1 MKHCIFFAFATFL
14 ALTGRGQTY
23 TIEAVTDSTVA
34 LKETNIGADSLET
47 VTYLTGAIDSS
58 SMETSLFGFIRAKR
72 TGQARAIRRARE
84 FEAQAT
90 ALNVVLNA
98 FSDSL
103 YFSWTQDNYANR
115 FTASNS
121 LPNYRI
127 RIGSNFYWATG
138 YIAGNGL
145 LRLELTTRAGA
156 FLKPR
161 DNAVM
166 YIQSVESFRL
176 LPLDIIGEQVKFY
189 LIRQDSRRVTWE
201 GEKQDGTLI
210 RITQYLYR

>member
-34 LKETNIGADSLET
+34 LKETSIGADFLEN
-47 VTYLTGAIDSS
+47 VTYLTGAIDSA
-58 SMETSLFGFIRAKR
+58 SMEFSLFTLIQAKR
-72 TGQARAIRRARE
+72 TGLARAIRRARE

-90 ALNVVLNA
+90 SLNVVLNA

-103 YFSWTQDNYANR
+103 YFSWTRDNYANR
-115 FTASNS
+115 FIASNS

-145 LRLELTTRAGA
+145 LRMELTDISGQ
-156 FLKPR
+156 FMKPR

-166 YIQSVESFRL
+166 YIQSIESFRL
-176 LPLDIIGEQVKFY
+176 LPLDIIGEQIEFS
-189 LIRQDSRRVTWE
+189 LDREDSSRKTWR
-201 GEKQDGTLI
+201 GDKQDGTTV
-210 RITQYLYR
+210 RITQFLDR